1 MVCAI
6 SEEAK
11 AETATNKSNNMKAIE
26 FSAID
31 LEFVLN
37 RLSILKL
44 SCEEAL
50 DETWDKSDDG
60 FEAMI
65 DIIDQIA
72 EKFQK

>member
-1 MVCAI
+1 
-6 SEEAK
+6 
-11 AETATNKSNNMKAIE
+11 MKAME

-37 RLSILKL
+37 RLNILKL
-44 SCEEAL
+44 SCQEAL

-65 DIIDQIA
+65 NIIDQIA
-72 EKFQK
+72 EKLEK

>member
-1 MVCAI
+1 
-6 SEEAK
+6 
-11 AETATNKSNNMKAIE
+11 MKAVE
-26 FSAID
+26 FSTID

-37 RLSILKL
+37 RLNVLKL

-65 DIIDQIA
+65 DVIDELI
-72 EKFQK
+72 EKLVN